1 MATNVSLS
9 LSTDSSL
16 EYKNTAVLFCN
27 KTTVQDHYISITK
40 NPKKIVV
47 KIVVFGNKTRV
58 QNQPASSKSILE
70 SEDTLNAQLYN
81 VHGILHNCTQ
91 YFAQLFIV
99 YYTIVHSIL
108 HNRTLDFASQK
119 HTTTRKHST
128 SIFCGQMN
136 TSDQHYTVP

>member
-70 SEDTLNAQLYN
+70 SEDTLNAQLYM
-81 VHGILHNCTQ
+81 V
-91 YFAQLFIV
+91 F
-99 YYTIVHSIL
+99 YTIVHSIL
-108 HNRTLDFASQK
+108 HNFSLYIT
-119 HTTTRKHST
+119 
-128 SIFCGQMN
+128 
-136 TSDQHYTVP
+136 

>member
-1 MATNVSLS
+1 M
-9 LSTDSSL
+9 
-16 EYKNTAVLFCN
+16 FCN

-70 SEDTLNAQLYN
+70 SEDTLNAQLYM
-81 VHGILHNCTQ
+81 V
-91 YFAQLFIV
+91 F
-99 YYTIVHSIL
+99 YTIVHSIL

-119 HTTTRKHST
+119 HTTTQEHNT

-136 TSDQHYTVP
+136 TSDLHYTVT